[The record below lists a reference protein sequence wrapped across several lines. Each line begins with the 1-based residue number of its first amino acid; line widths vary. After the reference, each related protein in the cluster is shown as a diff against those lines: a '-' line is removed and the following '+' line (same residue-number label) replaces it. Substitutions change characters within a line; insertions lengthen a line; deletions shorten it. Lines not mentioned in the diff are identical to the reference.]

1 MDRREALRQKL
12 DKLIR
17 RFNETS
23 AALKAKEKALK
34 EQEEEAAMLRTQL
47 EKAEERL
54 LALEIGKAI
63 PDAESR
69 AASRRQLDSVIGEID
84 KILRSIND

>member
-1 MDRREALRQKL
+1 MDRLEALRQKL

-23 AALKAKEKALK
+23 AALQAKEKALK
-34 EQEEEAAMLRTQL
+34 EREEETVMLRSQL
-47 EKAEERL
+47 EKAEARV
-54 LALEIGKAI
+54 LALEIGAAI

-69 AASRRQLDSVIGEID
+69 AASRRQLDAVIGEID